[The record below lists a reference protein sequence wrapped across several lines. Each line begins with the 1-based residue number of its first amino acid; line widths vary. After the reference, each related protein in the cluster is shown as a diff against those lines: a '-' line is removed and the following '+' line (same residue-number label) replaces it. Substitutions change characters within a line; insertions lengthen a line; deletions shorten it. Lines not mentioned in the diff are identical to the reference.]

1 MFYSQKKFGTKCCK
15 NDCFTFRIVSMTET
29 ASTDV
34 DNFQIPANL
43 TGYDEFDTFV
53 AQQSTQG
60 GRTHYSIVVPVQRV
74 LSILPT
80 PDPNQ
85 PFEDNRQ
92 VNRPHAA
99 KFGEYIRTQ
108 PNWHSG
114 PLTARTTAGVVEF
127 DPFPW
132 DKDGSIHF
140 GMLRIPRNR
149 VDDFR
154 IIDGQHRVY
163 GIAILKQSLADEKFE
178 RSNRLA
184 KAEASGQK
192 DQVPQLK
199 KDLQAIVEIESR
211 MKREAI
217 SIDLLIENDQ
227 SKARQIFVDVA
238 DNARGIPKPVRA
250 RFDMSK
256 VVNRAMAEVLG
267 NPPLLLVG
275 RVDDQKDLIRGANPN
290 FIGAGTLSEIIRLLT
305 VGSGKI
311 GKAMEQSLDSTKLA
325 RDGSAFFDLL
335 TTTFPEL
342 NALANGTKSAQEVR
356 ASSLLGSATM
366 LRILAGVYHDV
377 VQTHGKAA
385 AAGLL
390 QKLANHTQA
399 PINGSTQSGKLW
411 LNCGT
416 EETFI
421 DGAHAPGARSQQL
434 KDATKAIASWA
445 SSPPKEL

>member
-1 MFYSQKKFGTKCCK
+1 MA
-15 NDCFTFRIVSMTET
+15 ET
-29 ASTDV
+29 SSTDF
-34 DNFQIPANL
+34 NSIEIPGNL
-43 TGYDEFDTFV
+43 TGYDEYDTFV

-127 DPFPW
+127 DPFPGQGAG
-132 DKDGSIHF
+132 DIRF

-149 VDDFR
+149 MDDFR

-163 GIAILKQSLADEKFE
+163 GISILKQSLADQKFE

-192 DQVPQLK
+192 DQISQLK
-199 KDLQAIVEIESR
+199 KDLQAIVEVEKR
-211 MKREAI
+211 MKTEAI

-227 SKARQIFVDVA
+227 SKARQVFVDVA

-275 RVDDQKDLIRGANPN
+275 RVDDQKDRMSGSNPN
-290 FIGAGTLSEIIRLLT
+290 YIGAGTLSEIIRLLT

-311 GKAMEQSLDSTKLA
+311 GRAMEQTLDSTKLA
-325 RDGSAFFDLL
+325 QDGCEFFDLL
-335 TTTFPEL
+335 TSTFAEL
-342 NALANGTKSAQEVR
+342 DALANGTKSAQDLR
-356 ASSLLGSATM
+356 ATSLLGSATM

-377 VQTHGKAA
+377 VKSHGKAA
-385 AAGLL
+385 ASGLF
-390 QKLANHTQA
+390 QKIAKHTTA
-399 PINGSTQSGKLW
+399 PINGATPSGKLW
-411 LNCGT
+411 VECGT
-416 EETFI
+416 QETFI
-421 DGAHAPGARSQQL
+421 DGSHAPGARSQQV
-434 KDATKAIASWA
+434 KDATNTIASWA
-445 SSPPKEL
+445 SNPPPGL